1 MRQIRR
7 IYKLNWWD
15 LWGEI
20 HEVVTLG

>member
-7 IYKLNWWD
+7 IYKLNQWD